1 MASFWRFHCKIQTT
15 QLGSAD
21 FLFGVGSSIQQKG
34 VYVFTYPAVKIAIL
48 SSCHVKCNF
57 ALPQYHSTL
66 LVSLLKIVIHRM
78 RVHFIHGSK
87 VKIQLT
93 GSMQGTV
100 YLPIHLIHT
109 SKMYGSVNIPLSN
122 GSSRWDDCQ
131 ITIPFPR
138 APNTLGV
145 SDAQHPRLPKSRMTA
160 ALIPIAQL
168 WLLICCWLSSW
179 LPGSWQWSWPR
190 VSSSFVAA
198 NEKTEHGKCWEPKNI
213 HRKERGSDTKKKRS
227 SVSKCFEDVVDVL
240 QFYFEA
246 GDDESSIHRSC
257 RRFQLSYDDLP
268 SVGHKKYWTLHL
280 FLLGHFE

>member
-1 MASFWRFHCKIQTT
+1 M
-15 QLGSAD
+15 
-21 FLFGVGSSIQQKG
+21 FGVGSSIQQKG
-34 VYVFTYPAVKIAIL
+34 VCVFTYPAVKIAIL

-100 YLPIHLIHT
+100 YLPIHLIQT
-109 SKMYGSVNIPLSN
+109 SKMYGSANIPLSN

-190 VSSSFVAA
+190 VSSSFVVA
-198 NEKTEHGKCWEPKNI
+198 NEKQNMGNVENQKTSTGRKWEVIRKRNAVRFRNVPKMLLMF
-213 HRKERGSDTKKKRS
+213 S
-227 SVSKCFEDVVDVL
+227 SFILRREMMKVPFTDHAVD
-240 QFYFEA
+240 F
-246 GDDESSIHRSC
+246 S
-257 RRFQLSYDDLP
+257 
-268 SVGHKKYWTLHL
+268 
-280 FLLGHFE
+280 